1 MSPGPAATANLP
13 GVVLR
18 AESILK
24 RFGSRTI
31 LSGAS
36 LELLPGEVVL
46 LTGANG
52 SGKTTLVRILATLLA
67 PDAGRVTLDG
77 TPVDRRPSEARRMMG
92 FASHVPLLYPGLT
105 PVENL
110 KFFARLSGVADA
122 ERRARGLLDRLGL
135 GPFSDVPMMHF
146 SRGMLQRVALS
157 RALLPEPRVL
167 ILDEPYAG
175 LDDEGVRGVNE
186 LIGEARSR
194 NAAALLVAHDHERAA
209 PVVTRRMRIRDGRC
223 EAA

>member
-1 MSPGPAATANLP
+1 MSPGPAATANP
-13 GVVLR
+13 ARVVLR
-18 AESILK
+18 AESLRK
-24 RFGSRTI
+24 RFGSRVI
-31 LSGAS
+31 LAGVT
-36 LELLPGEVVL
+36 LELLPGEVAL

-77 TPVDRRPSEARRMMG
+77 TPVDRKPAEARRLIG
-92 FASHVPLLYPGLT
+92 FASHVPLLYPGLS

-110 KFFARLSGVADA
+110 RFFGRLSGVADA
-122 ERRARGLLDRLGL
+122 ERRARALLERLGL
-135 GPFSDVPMMHF
+135 AAFSDVPMMHF

-175 LDDEGVRGVNE
+175 LDDDGVRAVNE
-186 LIGEARSR
+186 LVAEARSR
-194 NAAALLVAHDHERAA
+194 DAATLLVAHDHERAA
-209 PVVTRRMRIRDGRC
+209 PVVTRRMRIREGRC